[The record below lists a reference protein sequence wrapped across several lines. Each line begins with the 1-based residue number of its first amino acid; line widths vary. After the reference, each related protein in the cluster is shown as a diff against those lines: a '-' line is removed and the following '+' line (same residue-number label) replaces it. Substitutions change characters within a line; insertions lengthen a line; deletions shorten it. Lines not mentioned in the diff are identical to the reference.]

1 MGDLLLVR
9 HGETEW
15 SLSGRHTGRTD
26 VPLTDRGREQAR
38 RLGPLIA
45 RHHVAATFVSPMQRA
60 RETARLAGIGDALV
74 DTDLSEWD
82 YGGYE
87 GITTVEI
94 QRTRPDWFLFTDG
107 VAPGPPEHPGEGPEE
122 VGARAERMLAKIDA
136 ALAESEGSVVVVSHG
151 HFLRVLTARR
161 LGLPASAGALF
172 QLSTGTMS
180 RLSTEHRRHVVAGWN
195 VRPDAYCSHG
205 PLSAGEA
212 GLSEER

>member
-15 SLSGRHTGRTD
+15 SMSGRHTGSTD
-26 VPLTDRGREQAR
+26 VPLTDNGREQAR
-38 RLGPLIA
+38 RLAPLIA
-45 RHHVAATFVSPMQRA
+45 RHHIAAAFVSPMRRA
-60 RETARLAGIGDALV
+60 RETAQLAGVGGARVDA
-74 DTDLSEWD
+74 DLSEWD

-94 QRTRPDWFLFTDG
+94 HRERPEWFLFTDG
-107 VAPGPPEHPGEGPEE
+107 VTAGPPEHPGESPGE
-122 VGARAERMLAKIDA
+122 VGARAERMLARIDA

-161 LGLPASAGALF
+161 LGLTAQCGALF
-172 QLSTGTMS
+172 QLGTGTMS

-205 PLSAGEA
+205 PLTPAGE
-212 GLSEER
+212 LPERQ